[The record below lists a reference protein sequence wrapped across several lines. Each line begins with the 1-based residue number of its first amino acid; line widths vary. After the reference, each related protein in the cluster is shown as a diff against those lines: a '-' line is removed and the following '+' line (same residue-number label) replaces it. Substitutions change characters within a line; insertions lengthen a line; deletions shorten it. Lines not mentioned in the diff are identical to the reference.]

1 MRQVPLDI
9 VAGSY
14 SDETRPFS
22 SQDTVNYLPVFAEQG
37 GTRTPTMLKTPPGLR
52 PFVQVLDTSEDIAR
66 PIGPVRRT
74 HNCEGK
80 LFAVMGQTL
89 YQVTPSG
96 VAIPQG
102 TIPGVGRCSMAH
114 NQLATGNQLVTV
126 NGTSG
131 YCFNTQT
138 QVFERITDEGF
149 PGAIKVIFM
158 DGYIIGIEPRRRFA
172 FNSEV
177 ADALA
182 YNTLDRFTSEYL
194 PDLLVSLESV
204 QNQLVLFSEGS
215 MEFFE
220 NTGATEQPFRS
231 KRISQKRGCAG
242 TFTTAVIDQTVYWLG
257 DDGIFYRLEGY
268 APKRISTRPIEQ
280 AIRGLDWK
288 NAFAET
294 WTDAGHLV
302 VYWTFP
308 DGLTWGYDISS
319 GQWHRRQSYGFN
331 RWRPSTLTYIN
342 SEWVAGD
349 FQNGRLWKLDWD
361 YVLEGDEEIISER
374 VTQTLA
380 DNQNR
385 MLVNRLELIVDTGQE
400 ITEPTTFPAQ
410 PDPPSMS
417 GSAPDGTV
425 GEAYSFTY
433 TLTPGG
439 SPILRTQIVSGE
451 LLPGL
456 TWNQS
461 TATLSGTPTRA
472 GTMSLSFR
480 VTDQNGLYALHSDT
494 ISISIE
500 VEQLQVLEPGRV
512 TSAAWSPDDSYLAF
526 GSYISPYLVIHKR
539 TGDTFAQLG
548 TVTTPLTDR
557 PHGLAWDDTGTYLAV
572 APENAVPAFIL
583 KRTGD
588 TFAWLTDLPSQ
599 PPNQERGLAWRG
611 DGDQIAMV
619 NSGLVSPPDD
629 PRLGVWSWNAGT
641 ETPSHLFNQA
651 LSAFPESPNGCS
663 YSDDGSLLAVG
674 LEASPYLSV
683 LSVESGS
690 YPPYGTL
697 DEAPP
702 HPAKAPRFSPD
713 GTYLAMAHSA
723 SPYFSVYRRSGT
735 NFTRLDTPAGTLG
748 GASVSWNGD
757 GTLLAVGGSAP
768 GGVEL
773 YQRTGD
779 EFALAATIPHAT
791 DAVAFSNDDAFLAIG
806 SPSGI
811 DADSYAYKVI
821 Q

>member
-1 MRQVPLDI
+1 MRQAALDI

-52 PFVQVLDTSEDIAR
+52 PFVQVMEDGN

-89 YQVTPSG
+89 YQVTASG

-102 TIPGVGRCSMAH
+102 TVPGIGRCSMAH

-131 YCFNTQT
+131 YVFNTQS

-220 NTGATEQPFRS
+220 NTGATEQPFRA

-268 APKRISTRPIEQ
+268 APRRISTRPIEQ

-319 GQWHRRQSYGFN
+319 GQWHRRQSCGFN
-331 RWRPSTLTYIN
+331 RWRPNTLTYIN
-342 SEWVAGD
+342 NEWVAGD

-374 VTQTLA
+374 TTQTLA

-385 MLVNRLELIVDTGQE
+385 MLISRLELIVDTGQP
-400 ITEPTTFPAQ
+400 ITEPAGFPEQ
-410 PDPPSMS
+410 PQGPSIT
-417 GSAPDGTV
+417 GDA
-425 GEAYSFTY
+425 
-433 TLTPGG
+433 PGG
-439 SPILRTQIVSGE
+439 SVGQAYNFSYTVTGGTGAKRVTLRSGT
-451 LLPGL
+451 LPPGVTL
-456 TWNQS
+456 SQTGV
-461 TATLSGTPTRA
+461 LSGTPTESGSFSFVVRA
-472 GTMSLSFR
+472 
-480 VTDQNGLYALHSDT
+480 TDENGLYDDLSDSIPVILPMLLIGQSGVNLIAIPGPDGVDWDASPIATGGNIRPYLVGIPGGYVSFSLATITTASYTTNGGVTWTPTADNIVARGSNGIYLDGAVCLPGPTGSAIYRSTDGGASYTAIPGTNLTWLATYVAGGLVGAGASTVDVFTTDDAGESWVSQVAHGVFMSGGGAFGAAPDHYLIGGQASSIDATPVLKQWSVAGGLSTVSLPAISSGPISAIVCANGKRVVGNGAGQICTDSGSGFVLVQTLSHAVRRLFHNGHVFIAVCSPTGGGPGSIWHSEDALTWTQSPLAGSYALHSVAQ
-494 ISISIE
+494 E
-500 VEQLQVLEPGRV
+500 L
-512 TSAAWSPDDSYLAF
+512 PD
-526 GSYISPYLVIHKR
+526 
-539 TGDTFAQLG
+539 
-548 TVTTPLTDR
+548 
-557 PHGLAWDDTGTYLAV
+557 
-572 APENAVPAFIL
+572 E
-583 KRTGD
+583 
-588 TFAWLTDLPSQ
+588 
-599 PPNQERGLAWRG
+599 
-611 DGDQIAMV
+611 
-619 NSGLVSPPDD
+619 
-629 PRLGVWSWNAGT
+629 
-641 ETPSHLFNQA
+641 
-651 LSAFPESPNGCS
+651 
-663 YSDDGSLLAVG
+663 
-674 LEASPYLSV
+674 
-683 LSVESGS
+683 
-690 YPPYGTL
+690 
-697 DEAPP
+697 
-702 HPAKAPRFSPD
+702 
-713 GTYLAMAHSA
+713 
-723 SPYFSVYRRSGT
+723 
-735 NFTRLDTPAGTLG
+735 
-748 GASVSWNGD
+748 
-757 GTLLAVGGSAP
+757 
-768 GGVEL
+768 
-773 YQRTGD
+773 
-779 EFALAATIPHAT
+779 
-791 DAVAFSNDDAFLAIG
+791 
-806 SPSGI
+806 
-811 DADSYAYKVI
+811 
-821 Q
+821 

>member
-1 MRQVPLDI
+1 MRQQPLDI

-361 YVLEGDEEIISER
+361 YVLEGDDEIISER

-385 MLVNRLELIVDTGQE
+385 MLVSRLELIVDTGQPL
-400 ITEPTTFPAQ
+400 TEPAQFPDQ
-410 PDPPSMS
+410 PEPPTIS
-417 GSAPDGTV
+417 GIPPESIIGEAITPFQFTLGDGTPPYRV
-425 GEAYSFTY
+425 
-433 TLTPGG
+433 TLRAGTIP
-439 SPILRTQIVSGE
+439 
-451 LLPGL
+451 PGL
-456 TWNQS
+456 SISQQGLLT
-461 TATLSGTPTRA
+461 GTPTRA
-472 GTMSLSFR
+472 GTFTYTLR
-480 VTDQNGLYALHSDT
+480 NTDSTGLYADH
-494 ISISIE
+494 E
-500 VEQLQVLEPGRV
+500 VSQQVTVPVFVVGRTGASTYRVMRLAGTTNWNVAPAFPPFSPVFYALGLEGGRILAWSQG
-512 TSAAWSPDDSYLAF
+512 TSA
-526 GSYISPYLVIHKR
+526 
-539 TGDTFAQLG
+539 
-548 TVTTPLTDR
+548 
-557 PHGLAWDDTGTYLAV
+557 
-572 APENAVPAFIL
+572 
-583 KRTGD
+583 
-588 TFAWLTDLPSQ
+588 
-599 PPNQERGLAWRG
+599 
-611 DGDQIAMV
+611 
-619 NSGLVSPPDD
+619 
-629 PRLGVWSWNAGT
+629 
-641 ETPSHLFNQA
+641 
-651 LSAFPESPNGCS
+651 
-663 YSDDGSLLAVG
+663 YSDDHGATWSTPAVQLGGHAGPRSGCERDGVVLITGGSTTSIYRSVDGGATFSEVTGYPDSMYYAVTAETGILMASQAAGKFVFSEDGGLTHEERANTNVSLSGGGAVAYLRHAGAAVLGGYNTSNNAASVAVTDDEGATSTRHDLPEISIVTAVG
-674 LEASPYLSV
+674 
-683 LSVESGS
+683 
-690 YPPYGTL
+690 
-697 DEAPP
+697 
-702 HPAKAPRFSPD
+702 
-713 GTYLAMAHSA
+713 
-723 SPYFSVYRRSGT
+723 
-735 NFTRLDTPAGTLG
+735 
-748 GASVSWNGD
+748 
-757 GTLLAVGGSAP
+757 
-768 GGVEL
+768 
-773 YQRTGD
+773 
-779 EFALAATIPHAT
+779 AATIDDEDVWVCGLANGKVYRTKDFSTWTAWSDVLPGAARFVVWDGVRFSVGGDDSSYVLTSEDGVTAT
-791 DAVAFSNDDAFLAIG
+791 RRTCSMTAGVSAAV
-806 SPSGI
+806 PTH
-811 DADSYAYKVI
+811 V
-821 Q
+821 

>member
-102 TIPGVGRCSMAH
+102 TIPGIGRCSMAH

-126 NGTSG
+126 NDTSG

-331 RWRPSTLTYIN
+331 RWRPNTLTYIN

-361 YVLEGDEEIISER
+361 YVLEGDDEIISER

-385 MLVNRLELIVDTGQE
+385 MLVSRLELIVDAGQPL
-400 ITEPTTFPAQ
+400 TEPVQFPGQ
-410 PDPPSMS
+410 PIGPTIA
-417 GSAPDGTV
+417 GEAPDGTV
-425 GEAYSFTY
+425 GEAYGPYSYTVSPGDAPVRYVRLFTGALPPPAEASQLTNSGEITSFT
-433 TLTPGG
+433 
-439 SPILRTQIVSGE
+439 
-451 LLPGL
+451 
-456 TWNQS
+456 
-461 TATLSGTPTRA
+461 PT
-472 GTMSLSFR
+472 
-480 VTDQNGLYALHSDT
+480 
-494 ISISIE
+494 I
-500 VEQLQVLEPGRV
+500 P
-512 TSAAWSPDDSYLAF
+512 
-526 GSYISPYLVIHKR
+526 
-539 TGDTFAQLG
+539 
-548 TVTTPLTDR
+548 
-557 PHGLAWDDTGTYLAV
+557 GTY
-572 APENAVPAFIL
+572 
-583 KRTGD
+583 
-588 TFAWLTDLPSQ
+588 TFT
-599 PPNQERGLAWRG
+599 
-611 DGDQIAMV
+611 V
-619 NSGLVSPPDD
+619 
-629 PRLGVWSWNAGT
+629 
-641 ETPSHLFNQA
+641 
-651 LSAFPESPNGCS
+651 
-663 YSDDGSLLAVG
+663 
-674 LEASPYLSV
+674 
-683 LSVESGS
+683 
-690 YPPYGTL
+690 
-697 DEAPP
+697 
-702 HPAKAPRFSPD
+702 K
-713 GTYLAMAHSA
+713 
-723 SPYFSVYRRSGT
+723 
-735 NFTRLDTPAGTLG
+735 
-748 GASVSWNGD
+748 
-757 GTLLAVGGSAP
+757 
-768 GGVEL
+768 
-773 YQRTGD
+773 
-779 EFALAATIPHAT
+779 AT
-791 DAVAFSNDDAFLAIG
+791 DANQLWASVTNTVEISPPQYDDNWKYKVEPPGSTADYSSPTYDDSAWPVGPGGFGSWVPPGSGLGIG
-806 SPSGI
+806 TSIPNVLYQSIWLRRTLTFGGEYIVDIYHDDGETLWLNGVEVDLEVVQYFHSRATITFEPGDVIALKVTDGIPSGSLNI
-811 DADSYAYKVI
+811 FAGISFTKP
-821 Q
+821 

>member
-52 PFVQVLDTSEDIAR
+52 PFVQVTDGGN

-102 TIPGVGRCSMAH
+102 TVPGIGRCSMAH

-131 YCFNTQT
+131 YCFNTQS

-242 TFTTAVIDQTVYWLG
+242 TFTTVVIDQTVYWLG

-268 APKRISTRPIEQ
+268 APRRISTRPIEQ

-319 GQWHRRQSYGFN
+319 GQWHRRQSYGFS
-331 RWRPSTLTYIN
+331 RWRPNTLTYIN

-374 VTQTLA
+374 TTQTVA

-385 MLVNRLELIVDTGQE
+385 MLVSRLELIVDTGQP
-400 ITEPTTFPAQ
+400 ITEPVGFPDQ
-410 PDPPSMS
+410 PEGPSIT
-417 GSAPDGTV
+417 GDA
-425 GEAYSFTY
+425 
-433 TLTPGG
+433 PGG
-439 SPILRTQIVSGE
+439 SVSQSYNFSYTVTGGTGAKRVTLRSGT
-451 LLPGL
+451 LPPGL
-456 TWNQS
+456 SLSQ
-461 TATLSGTPTRA
+461 AGVLSGTPTEH
-472 GTMSLSFR
+472 GSFSFVVR
-480 VTDQNGLYALHSDT
+480 VTDANGLYDDLSD
-494 ISISIE
+494 SIP
-500 VEQLQVLEPGRV
+500 VVLPMLL
-512 TSAAWSPDDSYLAF
+512 SASASATVHMVRSPDGVDWDAAPVSSSTANKTALYGIEGGRYFSNGVA
-526 GSYISPYLVIHKR
+526 S
-539 TGDTFAQLG
+539 A
-548 TVTTPLTDR
+548 TPAR
-557 PHGLAWDDTGTYLAV
+557 
-572 APENAVPAFIL
+572 
-583 KRTGD
+583 
-588 TFAWLTDLPSQ
+588 
-599 PPNQERGLAWRG
+599 
-611 DGDQIAMV
+611 
-619 NSGLVSPPDD
+619 
-629 PRLGVWSWNAGT
+629 
-641 ETPSHLFNQA
+641 
-651 LSAFPESPNGCS
+651 
-663 YSDDGSLLAVG
+663 YSDDYGATWTNTLANVTQGQGICYSNGRLLLGA
-674 LEASPYLSV
+674 YLSGMLISTDRGQTFTTSANTAGLVNNLEYNSPVVCGLSNGQAGTQVYVSTDGGDNFGTPVSHGMDFSTGGYIGTDGVAFYLCAQIGGNPALKKFTVGGV
-683 LSVESGS
+683 LTTETLPTLSAGLIRAFAANDSIKVTATSAGQICVNETGTWELLTFAF
-690 YPPYGTL
+690 PYSCHQLFWNGAVFNAL
-697 DEAPP
+697 CAPGGG
-702 HPAKAPRFSPD
+702 APGKIYTSPD
-713 GTYLAMAHSA
+713 GRTWTESPMAGA
-723 SPYFSVYRRSGT
+723 YTPNSV
-735 NFTRLDTPAGTLG
+735 AQE
-748 GASVSWNGD
+748 
-757 GTLLAVGGSAP
+757 AP
-768 GGVEL
+768 DV
-773 YQRTGD
+773 
-779 EFALAATIPHAT
+779 
-791 DAVAFSNDDAFLAIG
+791 
-806 SPSGI
+806 
-811 DADSYAYKVI
+811 
-821 Q
+821 

>member
-14 SDETRPFS
+14 ADETRPFS

-52 PFVQVLDTSEDIAR
+52 PFVHVWATPPAEGSPGVE
-66 PIGPVRRT
+66 IGPVRRT

-89 YQVTPSG
+89 YQVTPAG

-102 TIPGVGRCSMAH
+102 TVPGIGRCSMAH

-131 YCFNTQT
+131 YCFNTQS

-177 ADALA
+177 ANALA

-331 RWRPSTLTYIN
+331 RWRPNTLTYIN
-342 SEWVAGD
+342 NEWVAGD

-361 YVLEGDEEIISER
+361 YVLEGDDEIISER

-385 MLVNRLELIVDTGQE
+385 MLVSRLELIVDTGQPV
-400 ITEPTTFPAQ
+400 TEPIEFPDQ
-410 PDPPSMS
+410 PEGPSIS
-417 GSAPDGTV
+417 GSAPDCLVDVATTPFQYTISGNAPLKVTLRSGT
-425 GEAYSFTY
+425 
-433 TLTPGG
+433 LP
-439 SPILRTQIVSGE
+439 
-451 LLPGL
+451 PGL
-456 TWNQS
+456 SISQ
-461 TATLSGTPTRA
+461 AGVRSGTPTEE
-472 GTMSLSFR
+472 GSYTYTLR
-480 VTDQNGLYALHSDT
+480 VTDKYGLWADHTDTVQIRAYLYDFVAAASTGSYFGSTAETWTASSVNGNGRPMTWGRRIILLRPSGNVVSDDYLATVTPKAAPWSGSATLARPTKTANGRIYVAAGDTNLYYTDDGAETWTTVALGFTVAKLAGDDDVLIVYTDT
-494 ISISIE
+494 NHYRVAVGGLTFGSQKSAPANIQDIGYGDGMFMFATASANYYWSEDNGTTLTPVSIPAPGGDT
-500 VEQLQVLEPGRV
+500 LENYSNFRTKGGAWLAINRV
-512 TSAAWSPDDSYLAF
+512 NGNNTNETIARSPDGKQPFVY
-526 GSYISPYLVIHKR
+526 
-539 TGDTFAQLG
+539 
-548 TVTTPLTDR
+548 VTTPSGNMD
-557 PHGLAWDDTGTYLAV
+557 GGSS
-572 APENAVPAFIL
+572 NA
-583 KRTGD
+583 
-588 TFAWLTDLPSQ
+588 FAQ
-599 PPNQERGLAWRG
+599 RG
-611 DGDQIAMV
+611 DKIVCPLQFNLTTEFFIAVSGDDGVTWTRHDHGYPGASDFPS
-619 NSGLVSPPDD
+619 SGV
-629 PRLGVWSWNAGT
+629 V
-641 ETPSHLFNQA
+641 
-651 LSAFPESPNGCS
+651 AFPEEG
-663 YSDDGSLLAVG
+663 
-674 LEASPYLSV
+674 
-683 LSVESGS
+683 
-690 YPPYGTL
+690 
-697 DEAPP
+697 
-702 HPAKAPRFSPD
+702 AK
-713 GTYLAMAHSA
+713 
-723 SPYFSVYRRSGT
+723 
-735 NFTRLDTPAGTLG
+735 
-748 GASVSWNGD
+748 
-757 GTLLAVGGSAP
+757 
-768 GGVEL
+768 
-773 YQRTGD
+773 
-779 EFALAATIPHAT
+779 
-791 DAVAFSNDDAFLAIG
+791 
-806 SPSGI
+806 
-811 DADSYAYKVI
+811 
-821 Q
+821 

>member
-14 SDETRPFS
+14 ADETRPFS

-52 PFVQVLDTSEDIAR
+52 PFVEVRDASEDIAK

-102 TIPGVGRCSMAH
+102 IVPGISRCSMAH

-131 YCFNTQT
+131 YVFNTQT

-158 DGYIIGIEPRRRFA
+158 DGYIVGIEPRRRFA
-172 FNSEV
+172 FCSEV

-268 APKRISTRPIEQ
+268 APRRISTRPIEQ
-280 AIRGLDWK
+280 AIRGLDWR

-308 DGLTWGYDISS
+308 DGMTWGYDISS

-331 RWRPSTLTYIN
+331 RWRPNTLTYIN

-361 YVLEGDEEIISER
+361 YVLEGDDEIISER

-385 MLVNRLELIVDTGQE
+385 MLVSRVELIVDTGQ
-400 ITEPTTFPAQ
+400 PLTTPVDFPLQ
-410 PDPPSMS
+410 PEGPSIS
-417 GSAPDGTV
+417 GDAPNGTV
-425 GEAYSFTY
+425 GIPWGPYNYIATGG
-433 TLTPGG
+433 TP
-439 SPILRTQIVSGE
+439 PYRFLLFSGE
-451 LLPGL
+451 LPDGIGPLEVDGEIPAVTPGDV
-456 TWNQS
+456 S
-461 TATLSGTPTRA
+461 SGEFVVRVVDANGLFDDVNDSIDIGEGWLLAASFTDTGELKRSPD
-472 GTMSLSFR
+472 GVSWDSPSFR
-480 VTDQNGLYALHSDT
+480 VMDGEDTWQPYFEGTAFSRSGAEVIGYSGIGFRGIWSTDHGKTFTALPIPGSVINGFRCAKAGPLWWIPRGNVTDVATWDGNA
-494 ISISIE
+494 IE
-500 VEQLQVLEPGRV
+500 DGPFQANAVLEYGGTLFSARV
-512 TSAAWSPDDSYLAF
+512 GYGYLYNRGTD
-526 GSYISPYLVIHKR
+526 GSG
-539 TGDTFAQLG
+539 TGEVLF
-548 TVTTPLTDR
+548 
-557 PHGLAWDDTGTYLAV
+557 TGSGSSLINV
-572 APENAVPAFIL
+572 
-583 KRTGD
+583 
-588 TFAWLTDLPSQ
+588 WL
-599 PPNQERGLAWRG
+599 EK
-611 DGDQIAMV
+611 
-619 NSGLVSPPDD
+619 
-629 PRLGVWSWNAGT
+629 
-641 ETPSHLFNQA
+641 
-651 LSAFPESPNGCS
+651 
-663 YSDDGSLLAVG
+663 SDDEIAILWLDV
-674 LEASPYLSV
+674 
-683 LSVESGS
+683 SGN
-690 YPPYGTL
+690 L
-697 DEAPP
+697 HIE
-702 HPAKAPRFSPD
+702 
-713 GTYLAMAHSA
+713 
-723 SPYFSVYRRSGT
+723 RSI
-735 NFTRLDTPAGTLG
+735 DG
-748 GASVSWNGD
+748 GASVETCVSPFSAAPGDTKCFARFNRRESLWVIVFGNRVAYGPDLTALTQSAHVFAATPRGIDED
-757 GTLLAVGGSAP
+757 GTKFVVCGDDRLLESSVDGDVWASEPPPSDTTSGTDLAALLAP
-768 GGVEL
+768 
-773 YQRTGD
+773 
-779 EFALAATIPHAT
+779 
-791 DAVAFSNDDAFLAIG
+791 
-806 SPSGI
+806 
-811 DADSYAYKVI
+811 AYEV
-821 Q
+821 